1 MSVPTGSASF
11 ETESIIPTSFS
22 SVISA
27 TPTSFISN
35 ATSSFITSTL
45 IESPSSTSSIP
56 EAAPTKIGPTDVTNT
71 YREAAANPSDIGSQ
85 FTICICAG
93 VLIFLVFCFSRTRV
107 PVLFAPRRNMKRHKP
122 PELPTTFFGWI
133 VPLLKIG
140 DEEMLENVGLDA
152 LLMLKF
158 VTMCIKIFGI
168 CSALGLIVFIPLT
181 MTADYSHLKNATAID
196 RVSISVIQEDDNK
209 LIAYLIFSYIF
220 TFITF
225 FFLNKSYHEYIY
237 LRSKFLL
244 KQAKMMVSRS
254 IVVTGIPQHL
264 RSDQALSEYYE
275 NLDIGPVESCYVVR
289 EVHRLN
295 TMIKK
300 RAHAL
305 IKLEEAYATYWGNP
319 CKIPGY
325 DPDRIL
331 DDVEM
336 YKKVLDLAEKR
347 TGSSTDDSSE
357 EEPGA
362 PPKLRKKKKQ
372 GNTTFFKGL
381 VEPKL
386 ALKKQIQKSKRPTV
400 KIGGIFGLFG
410 TKVDAIEYYTK
421 LFDDLDKTVSERRR
435 SPYFE
440 MTNVAFV
447 TFEHMSSAIIASQ
460 IAINPEPFNCRA
472 SMACEPRDVL
482 WDSVAIRGRERI
494 LREVI
499 IWSVTVF
506 LCLTWSVPVVAISS
520 LFSLQAISRIDSN
533 LADILDQSEI
543 GHLIFGS
550 FVPTVILNIVTSVL
564 PIFFDTMGY
573 YQGLRSRS
581 AVAEST
587 LSKYY
592 FFLVSLTLIFYSVT
606 VAAMST
612 VLADLSKNIQE
623 IPTYVANS
631 LSKFAPFFINY
642 TILQAFLVMPLN
654 ILLLGS
660 IIIRGF
666 YHLFI
671 CSTPREHAE
680 NRAPWAF
687 NYGIGYPAPLLIF
700 TIVFEYSLINPV
712 ILLFGTVYFCFT
724 YVVYKYQFLYV
735 YFRPYE
741 AAGKLWTMV
750 IPRMIF
756 TLILFQLTMTGIFLL
771 KKAFVLGGLC
781 VPLIGITFLFRF
793 LLNKAYERN
802 GHNLPMQLLRDNL
815 KELPNGSENDSDSE
829 DGSSDDDSPMPRSK
843 SEADIEDAKAK
854 EAKMAARNRWKKAA
868 HSAANLKAESK
879 PEDKSII
886 VRPRHKKLVLD
897 EDDYE
902 ATPDRLTDY
911 RQPPMQLNPGLLDAG
926 LKRYGNPL
934 LVGVLPQLWLPVK
947 VPVDGEQKRPDSNRR
962 KSDLLHNRISG
973 GGNLA
978 QHLAEILRKVEA
990 DNKAEENM
998 RLQTESSQGL
1008 TSSKLPSQQDDIAR
1022 AKLIEDSKKIAQS
1035 DAASIVHGKP
1045 KTKINVLQK
1054 LFKTGALKKS
1064 NLSEQGTTPA
1074 QDFKMKHIHD
1084 DDDTLDS
1091 VEKGQRSTD
1100 AADDH
1105 SSSTSSKSVHQ
1116 TYYHHPD
1123 RRKSHAFTNN
1133 HLPLPKRPEYRQSN
1147 LSAPVVVPD
1156 IEDNETI
1163 AADIVRPDTQNS
1175 RHSSAP
1181 LLSKMSNEE

>member
-1 MSVPTGSASF
+1 MSVPTGSASL
-11 ETESIIPTSFS
+11 ESESIIPTSFS

-27 TPTSFISN
+27 SSTSFISN

-45 IESPSSTSSIP
+45 TESPSSTSSIP
-56 EAAPTKIGPTDVTNT
+56 EATQTKEATNA
-71 YREAAANPSDIGSQ
+71 YSKAAANPSDIGSQ
-85 FTICICAG
+85 FSLCI
-93 VLIFLVFCFSRTRV
+93 L

-133 VPLLKIG
+133 VPLLRIR

-158 VTMCIKIFGI
+158 ITMCIKIFSI
-168 CSALGLIVFIPLT
+168 CTALGLVVFIPLT
-181 MTADYSHLKNATAID
+181 MTADFSHLQNVRAID

-244 KQAKMMVSRS
+244 KQAKVMVSRS

-305 IKLEEAYATYWGNP
+305 IKLEEAYSTYWGNP

-331 DDVEM
+331 DDVQM

-362 PPKLRKKKKQ
+362 PPKLRKKKKL

-381 VEPKL
+381 VEPKFS
-386 ALKKQIQKSKRPTV
+386 LKKQVQKSKRPTV

-421 LFDDLDKTVSERRR
+421 LFDDLDKTVSERRK
-435 SPYFE
+435 SPNFE

-494 LREVI
+494 LREVV

-506 LCLTWSVPVVAISS
+506 LCLTWSVPVIFISTLFSIEAISK
-520 LFSLQAISRIDSN
+520 LDSH
-533 LADILDQSEI
+533 LGEVLEQSEI

-550 FVPTVILNIVTSVL
+550 FVPTVVLNIFTSVL

-592 FFLVSLTLIFYSVT
+592 FFLVSLTLIFYTISSVT
-606 VAAMST
+606 AKAVIE
-612 VLADLSKNIQE
+612 LINDLSKDLQK
-623 IPTYVANS
+623 IPRDIANS
-631 LSKFAPFFINY
+631 LAEFAPFFINY

-660 IIIRGF
+660 VIVRGF

-700 TIVFEYSLINPV
+700 TIVFE
-712 ILLFGTVYFCFT
+712 
-724 YVVYKYQFLYV
+724 
-735 YFRPYE
+735 PYE

-771 KKAFVLGGLC
+771 KKAFILGGLC
-781 VPLIGITFLFRF
+781 VPLIGITILFRF
-793 LLNKAYERN
+793 LLNKAYEGN
-802 GHNLPMQLLRDNL
+802 GRNLPMQLLRDNL
-815 KELPNGSENDSDSE
+815 KELPNGSENNSDSE
-829 DGSSDDDSPMPRSK
+829 DSSSDDGSPMPRSQ
-843 SEADIEDAKAK
+843 SEADMEDEKAK
-854 EAKMAARNRWKKAA
+854 QTKIEARNRWKKVA
-868 HSAANLKAESK
+868 HSAANLRAEPK
-879 PEDKSII
+879 DKDKSII
-886 VRPRHKKLVLD
+886 VRPRHRKLVLD

-947 VPVDGEQKRPDSNRR
+947 VPVDGEQQRPDHNRR
-962 KSDLLHNRISG
+962 RSDLLHNRISG

-990 DNKAEENM
+990 DNKAEDNL

-1008 TSSKLPSQQDDIAR
+1008 TTSKVPSRQDDIAR
-1022 AKLIEDSKKIAQS
+1022 EKLIENSKKIAES
-1035 DAASIVHGKP
+1035 DAASIVQGKP
-1045 KTKINVLQK
+1045 KSKINVLQT
-1054 LFKTGALKKS
+1054 LFKSGALKRS
-1064 NLSEQGTTPA
+1064 NLSEQGTTTSV

-1084 DDDTLDS
+1084 DATLDS
-1091 VEKGQRSTD
+1091 AEKGQRSID

-1123 RRKSHAFTNN
+1123 RRKSHVSSNS

-1156 IEDNETI
+1156 MDDNETI

-1181 LLSKMSNEE
+1181 LLNKMSKEE

>member
-1 MSVPTGSASF
+1 MSVPTGSASL
-11 ETESIIPTSFS
+11 ESESIIPTSFS

-27 TPTSFISN
+27 SSTSFISN

-45 IESPSSTSSIP
+45 TESPSSTSSIP
-56 EAAPTKIGPTDVTNT
+56 EATQTKEATN
-71 YREAAANPSDIGSQ
+71 ALSKANPSDIGSQ
-85 FTICICAG
+85 FSLCICAG
-93 VLIFLVFCFSRTRV
+93 ILIFLIFCFARTRV

-133 VPLLKIG
+133 VPLLRIR

-158 VTMCIKIFGI
+158 ITMCIKIFSI
-168 CSALGLIVFIPLT
+168 CTALGLVVFIPLT
-181 MTADYSHLKNATAID
+181 MTADFSHLQNVRAID

-244 KQAKMMVSRS
+244 KQAKVMVSRS

-305 IKLEEAYATYWGNP
+305 IKLEEAYSTYWGNP

-331 DDVEM
+331 DDVQM

-362 PPKLRKKKKQ
+362 PPKSRKKKKS

-381 VEPKL
+381 VEPKFS
-386 ALKKQIQKSKRPTV
+386 LKKQVQKSKRPTV

-421 LFDDLDKTVSERRR
+421 LFDDLDKTVSERRK
-435 SPYFE
+435 SPNFE

-506 LCLTWSVPVVAISS
+506 LCLTWSVPVLAISS
-520 LFSLQAISRIDSN
+520 LFSIEEISKLDSH
-533 LADILDQSEI
+533 LGEVLEQSEI

-550 FVPTVILNIVTSVL
+550 FVPTVVLNIFTSVL

-592 FFLVSLTLIFYSVT
+592 FFLVSLTLIFYSISGVT
-606 VAAMST
+606 TKAVIE
-612 VLADLSKNIQE
+612 LINDLSKNLPRYI
-623 IPTYVANS
+623 ANS
-631 LSKFAPFFINY
+631 LAEFAPFFINY

-660 IIIRGF
+660 VIVRGF

-771 KKAFVLGGLC
+771 KKAFTLGGLC
-781 VPLIGITFLFRF
+781 VPLIGITILFRF
-793 LLNKAYERN
+793 LLNKAYEGN
-802 GHNLPMQLLRDNL
+802 GRNLPMQLLRDNL
-815 KELPNGSENDSDSE
+815 KKLPNGSENNSDSE
-829 DGSSDDDSPMPRSK
+829 DSSSDDGLPMPRSQ
-843 SEADIEDAKAK
+843 SEADMEDEKAK
-854 EAKMAARNRWKKAA
+854 QTKIEARNRWKKVA
-868 HSAANLKAESK
+868 HSAANLRAEPK
-879 PEDKSII
+879 DEDKSII
-886 VRPRHKKLVLD
+886 VRPRHRKLVLD

-947 VPVDGEQKRPDSNRR
+947 APVDGEQQRPDHNRR
-962 KSDLLHNRISG
+962 RSDLLHNRISG

-990 DNKAEENM
+990 DNKAEDNL

-1008 TSSKLPSQQDDIAR
+1008 TTSKVPSRQDDIAR
-1022 AKLIEDSKKIAQS
+1022 EKLIENSKKIAES
-1035 DAASIVHGKP
+1035 DAASIVQGKP
-1045 KTKINVLQK
+1045 KSKINVLQT
-1054 LFKTGALKKS
+1054 LFKSGALKRS
-1064 NLSEQGTTPA
+1064 NLSEQGTTTSV

-1084 DDDTLDS
+1084 DATLDS
-1091 VEKGQRSTD
+1091 AEKGQRSID

-1123 RRKSHAFTNN
+1123 RRKSHVSSNS

-1156 IEDNETI
+1156 MDDNETI

-1181 LLSKMSNEE
+1181 LLNKMSKEE